1 MMFFLFY
8 QLIISRILR
17 RRFDIME
24 IKVCV
29 AGGENM
35 LKDEQRMAELQTL
48 KAISETLNSSNDLY
62 SMLHDVLKE
71 LLHVTGLEAGW
82 IFLIDENGQYQLAA
96 DYDLPEALCIHEK
109 KPMCEGG
116 CWCLNRYND
125 GRLNRAANIIECKRL
140 EDAMKENWG
149 DTRGITYH
157 ATVPL
162 RAGEEKFGLLNVASP
177 NKTYF
182 TDGELA
188 LLETV
193 AYQIG
198 TAVKRIELT
207 RREKDHALLMERNR
221 LARDLHDSVNQLLF
235 SLALTARGT
244 KEMVEDE
251 SVKEMLDYIQQLS
264 QEALNE
270 MRALIWQLRPQGLE
284 NGISCALIHYGRI
297 LGLTVDVQVKGV
309 INLPCRIE
317 EAVWRIGQEAL
328 NNCSKHAG
336 VTKVTV
342 LLTAEKRLITLKVQD
357 EGNGFHYDPEHSLL
371 SLGLSTMKE
380 RSEML
385 NGRFSLASET
395 GKGTS
400 IEVVIPL

>member
-1 MMFFLFY
+1 MGM
-8 QLIISRILR
+8 LR
-17 RRFDIME
+17 RNKGICDRGM
-24 IKVCV
+24 K
-29 AGGENM
+29 M
-35 LKDEQRMAELQTL
+35 LKDEQRMAELRTL

-62 SMLHDVLKE
+62 SMLSDVLKE
-71 LLHVTGLEAGW
+71 LLHVTGLESGW
-82 IFLIDENGQYQLAA
+82 IFLIDESGQYQLAA
-96 DYDLPEALCIHEK
+96 DYQLPEALCINEK

-116 CWCLNRYND
+116 CWCLDRYND

-140 EDAMKENWG
+140 EDAIAGKWG

-177 NKTYF
+177 NKTLF
-182 TDGELA
+182 IDGELA
-188 LLETV
+188 LLEAV

-198 TAVKRIELT
+198 TAIKRIELT

-244 KEMVEDE
+244 KEMVEDAK
-251 SVKEMLDYIQQLS
+251 VKEMLDYIQELS

-270 MRALIWQLRPQGLE
+270 MRSLIWQLRPQGLE
-284 NGISCALIHYGRI
+284 NGISCAFMNYGKV
-297 LGLTVDVQVKGV
+297 LGLTVQVDVEGV
-309 INLPCRIE
+309 INLPCKIE
-317 EAVWRIGQEAL
+317 EAIWRIGQEAL

-336 VTKVTV
+336 ISRVNIFLKAKKSSVTLQVK
-342 LLTAEKRLITLKVQD
+342 D
-357 EGNGFHYDPEHSLL
+357 GGNGFQYNPANPLL
-371 SLGLSTMKE
+371 SLGLATMKE
-380 RSEML
+380 RAEMF
-385 NGRFSLASET
+385 NGTFSLTSEI
-395 GKGTS
+395 GKGTL